1 MVIAAAVAVGLLV
14 VVAVFQLA
22 LALGAPFG
30 KAAWGGA
37 HDGVLPP
44 RLRAASAFVGL
55 IVYPAIIAVV
65 FSASGLIDADLVPG
79 DGAVTMSA
87 LAVLFL
93 IGAIANAVSRSRVE
107 RWWAPISLALALCCA
122 AIALG
127 L

>member
-1 MVIAAAVAVGLLV
+1 MVIAAGVAVGLLV

-55 IVYPAIIAVV
+55 VVYSAV
-65 FSASGLIDADLVPG
+65 
-79 DGAVTMSA
+79 
-87 LAVLFL
+87 
-93 IGAIANAVSRSRVE
+93 IGRRS
-107 RWWAPISLALALCCA
+107 
-122 AIALG
+122 
-127 L
+127 

>member
-1 MVIAAAVAVGLLV
+1 MAIAAAVAVGLLV

-22 LALGAPFG
+22 LALGCPFG
-30 KAAWGGA
+30 KAAWGGG

-55 IVYPAIIAVV
+55 VVYPAVIAVV
-65 FSASGLIDADLVPG
+65 LSASGVIDADLVPG
-79 DGAVTMSA
+79 RGAVTMW
-87 LAVLFL
+87 VLTAIFL
-93 IGAIANAVSRSRVE
+93 LGAMANVASRSRVE
-107 RWWAPISLALALCCA
+107 RWWAPVALMIAACCV